1 MKPLLALMFLAAAA
15 GPAAAGPDFIS
26 VTPTAKLAASEGR
39 RPMLPTDDVVFE
51 NDSTAL
57 LSSGQEQVAIVARWM
72 KNHPR
77 ESVVLEGHANS
88 IGVAAY
94 NEDLSAR
101 RARQV
106 RLHLLAYGI
115 PSDRIMI
122 VVFGES
128 EAQARPNPIDRRV
141 VIYATHDALPNI
153 VRASLGRGKAL
164 SVTWTRNG
172 VLFTE
177 THGARPPE
185 TIATR

>member
-106 RLHLLAYGI
+106 
-115 PSDRIMI
+115 
-122 VVFGES
+122 
-128 EAQARPNPIDRRV
+128 
-141 VIYATHDALPNI
+141 YATHDALPNI